1 MKKKDIKFEA
11 NKLYELTYPDGRSL
25 TIRLVGFMPPQQFEV
40 MEDHTIKTE
49 VELFQGNPTIEEIG
63 DTLGNI

>member
-1 MKKKDIKFEA
+1 MKKDIKFEA
-11 NKLYELTYPDGRSL
+11 NKLYRLTYPDGKYI
-25 TIRLVGFMPPQQFEV
+25 TIRLVGCMSPLKFEV